1 MQVRLEVPSDQGDW
15 LMENLSSP
23 ARQEP
28 KLVARYA
35 LAIAL
40 VAIAWFVT
48 AQLRLRFEQTPN
60 SFFICAVTIAAWYGG
75 FGPGLVAGVLSVT
88 AIEAYQRSQSPAHE
102 LNAGEV
108 ARTLSFLF

>member
-1 MQVRLEVPSDQGDW
+1 
-15 LMENLSSP
+15 MENLSSP

-108 ARTLSFLF
+108 ARTLSF